1 MFIEEVGSN
10 STKID
15 EDEQHFPCKEYFSI
29 ITRKQMKM

>member
-15 EDEQHFPCKEYFSI
+15 EDEQHFPCKEYLLFLQGS
-29 ITRKQMKM
+29 K